1 MTSATKNWIRGKE
14 QRRASAGA
22 VEHTLRTLVEFTDTE
37 SEAAVKLSKAKGW
50 RGFRVAG
57 ARLATAKAIS
67 DHSSEVIGLCV
78 SILDAGRLPLHTLE
92 TGETVASLP
101 ASAGARVFAS
111 PRDLSCVDIVI
122 WWTVKEDLSRVR
134 SACMLGWLTA
144 VEIRERPLRPGKF
157 GDQWSI
163 RIEDLRRGGGPRW
176 SGKPNVEDGP
186 RADPSQIALAA
197 LERSRDACADA
208 IGDGVWVHMTAERSE
223 IWELREGR
231 KDGEPAHRLVK
242 VVSHRDEEK
251 RIMDVRRDF

>member
-14 QRRASAGA
+14 QRRASAGS

-37 SEAAVKLSKAKGW
+37 SESAVKLSKAKGW

-57 ARLATAKAIS
+57 ARLATGKAIS
-67 DHSSEVIGLCV
+67 DHTPRTIKFTMSAF
-78 SILDAGRLPLHTLE
+78 DAGRLPVHTLK

-111 PRDLSCVDIVI
+111 PRDLEGVEVVI
-122 WWTVKEDLSRVR
+122 WWTVKEDLNRVR

-144 VEIRERPLRPGKF
+144 IEIQERPLRPGKF

-163 RIEDLRRGGGPRW
+163 RVEDLRRGAGPRW
-176 SGKPNVEDGP
+176 SGKPNAEDGP
-186 RADPSQIALAA
+186 RPDPSQLALSA

-208 IGDGVWVHMTAERSE
+208 IGEGVWVHMTPERSE
-223 IWELREGR
+223 IWELRENR
-231 KDGEPAHRLVK
+231 REGEPAHRLVK
-242 VVSHRDEEK
+242 VVDH
-251 RIMDVRRDF
+251 VPG

>member
-37 SEAAVKLSKAKGW
+37 SESAVKLSKAKGW

-57 ARLATAKAIS
+57 ARLATAKALADHNPETINFTIS
-67 DHSSEVIGLCV
+67 AFDSGK
-78 SILDAGRLPLHTLE
+78 LPVHTLS
-92 TGETVASLP
+92 TGEVVVSL
-101 ASAGARVFAS
+101 SAYNGPGVFAS
-111 PRDLSCVDIVI
+111 PRDIKDCDIAI
-122 WWTVKEDLSRVR
+122 WWTIKEDLNRVR

-144 VEIRERPLRPGKF
+144 VELRERPLRPGKF
-157 GDQWSI
+157 GDQWYI
-163 RIEDLRRGGGPRW
+163 RAEDLRRGGGPRW

-186 RADPSQIALAA
+186 GPDPSQLALAA

-208 IGDGVWVHMTAERSE
+208 LGEGVWVHMTPERSE

-242 VVSHRDEEK
+242 VVDH
-251 RIMDVRRDF
+251 VPG